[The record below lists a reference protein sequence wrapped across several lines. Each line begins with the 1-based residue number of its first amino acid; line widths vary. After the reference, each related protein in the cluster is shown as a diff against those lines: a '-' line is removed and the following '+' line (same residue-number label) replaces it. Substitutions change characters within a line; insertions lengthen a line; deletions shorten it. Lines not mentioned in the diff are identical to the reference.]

1 MKTNGKRFL
10 LISICLV
17 LVSIVLPFM
26 VTFGKETTPSPIVL
40 KYGGVN
46 PEGSWPEIYGHKLWR
61 DDVKKATG
69 DRVTFEEYN
78 AQTLVK
84 TPDTWRSVETGIA
97 DVTSATHVALPGLCP
112 LSEVMALPFLPF
124 KSSAQASGIL
134 WKLYEEFQ
142 SIREG
147 FKVHHVTHF
156 VIGLGN
162 HIISRN
168 KLFKTMDDF
177 KGVKI
182 RATGGALAPEQLK
195 LLGAVPVTMPV
206 TEVYLNFQKGVMDAV
221 VGNWELTI
229 FTKLYEV
236 GQYYTYVPVNGFV
249 ISSLINKAKW
259 NSLPQDIQQIINKQS
274 GLWRSEELGYQQFD
288 SAFDRAKKLI
298 KDKGFQMT
306 EYIVSPEE
314 MQKWIKVSA
323 YPLWDKWVKD
333 NTAKGHPESQKILD
347 RVLQLIET
355 YNPGYKPGYKP

>member
-1 MKTNGKRFL
+1 MEANGKRL
-10 LISICLV
+10 LIISICLV
-17 LVSIVLPFM
+17 LVSVALPFW
-26 VTFGKETTPSPIVL
+26 VTFSKETTPPPIVL
-40 KYGGVN
+40 KYGGIN

-69 DRVTFEEYN
+69 GRVTFEEYN

-84 TPDTWRSVETGIA
+84 TPHTWRSVETGIA

-112 LSEVMALPFLPF
+112 LTEVMALPFLPF
-124 KSSAQASGIL
+124 KSSSQASGIL
-134 WKLYEEFQ
+134 WKLYEEFP
-142 SIREG
+142 SIRDE
-147 FKVHHVTHF
+147 FKVHQVTHF

-168 KLFKTMDDF
+168 KLLKTMDDF

-221 VGNWELTI
+221 VGNWDFTI

-249 ISSLINKAKW
+249 ISSLINKGKW
-259 NSLPQDIQQIINKQS
+259 NSLPPDIQQIIDKQS

-298 KDKGFQMT
+298 KDQGFQMT
-306 EYIVSPEE
+306 EYTVSPEE
-314 MQKWIKVSA
+314 LQKWIKVSA

-333 NTAKGHPESQKILD
+333 STAKGHPESQKILD
-347 RVLQLIET
+347 RILQLIET
-355 YNPGYKPGYKP
+355 YKPSYKPGYKP